1 MIYKDNKMEEDVETK
16 SLESYEETSSVS
28 KDVIKDEKIDN
39 ETSPSESYTS
49 SQHHNLSRILSIN
62 PLADSKDTS
71 SILTTQCERKT
82 EELEDGAAS
91 ICVCGEPSTKQISE
105 DDPQQLQIE
114 CDICRVWYH
123 AHCVGIGSV
132 GILAIDKY
140 HCPRC
145 APMCGPSIFKLRTN
159 THRYDYTDPNA
170 KNLAKQI
177 GTLDFIDELRNR
189 IMPEVGLNSESYDN
203 VSNGTNL
210 ENVAGNFDV
219 VTCLP
224 DGRQLT
230 LPFLNS
236 SGFCCPIMI
245 DVCDPEGLGLIL
257 PDAEFCSDDVPSV
270 VDGGR
275 ERLIDVIDVYSQD
288 TRRMPLGEF
297 CDAFRV
303 SSNDRDSS
311 QCLNCLSLE
320 VSDSLLGIHH
330 LSPPRVAR
338 QLCWVNN
345 VWPKSKE
352 EDVSTS
358 PPKVQKYCI
367 MSMKNAFTDFHIDFG
382 GTSVWYH
389 IFKGEKIFYF
399 IRPTPTNLSLY
410 ERWQRLSTQ
419 SEIFLGDMVD
429 KCYRCVV
436 QEGQTL
442 FIPTGW
448 IHAVLTTEDSLVF
461 GGNFLHSLNI
471 QLQLKVFEIEER
483 MRIPRKFRYPA
494 YEAVNWLAAQK
505 LKNDLSDLN
514 GDSTLCPAHLL
525 GGIRS
530 LLQTLRSWLVQLPTK
545 SDSNSSNVQN
555 NNERDP
561 CPSAINDPHK
571 LVRELNKEVRLAEK
585 IQLKCN
591 PPKPARESTRMKRK
605 KEDDDFIDISS
616 RNALTFFNQPPSKKK
631 KANAASKTGKTKQ
644 KTTNEDVL
652 STDEQYVVSKK
663 FPFNKVKS
671 NGNQKTK
678 KQSKRESD
686 EIDIEETLVARKTQN
701 LTKGKKVKHQN
712 SIKNDKS
719 NDISKMP
726 KRNKTSNKNK
736 ENDGKVDL
744 KEITKKNIS
753 KKKLQ
758 KIAVQDYESQE
769 EDIDI
774 ITMHNDSDKSQKKT
788 KTPITKKKVVNSN
801 SDDKSRKQPKS
812 LNKITVSKNG
822 SSKKKKNPPEDLEEN
837 CSQKEV
843 SIKKV
848 AKGNHNEFS
857 IRLKIFRASK

>member
-1 MIYKDNKMEEDVETK
+1 MEEDVETN
-16 SLESYEETSSVS
+16 SVEAHEEAN
-28 KDVIKDEKIDN
+28 KDLKEDVKDEKIEIDQ
-39 ETSPSESYTS
+39 SPSESYTS

-71 SILTTQCERKT
+71 SSLITKCEQKT
-82 EELEDGAAS
+82 EEMEDGDACL
-91 ICVCGEPSTKQISE
+91 CVCGDPSTKRISE
-105 DDPQQLQIE
+105 DDTQQLQIE

-145 APMCGPSIFKLRTN
+145 SPMCGPSILKPRTN

-170 KNLAKQI
+170 KNLAKQV
-177 GTLDFIDELRNR
+177 GTRDFIEELRSR
-189 IMPEVGLNSESYDN
+189 IMPEVGLNSENTNN
-203 VSNGTNL
+203 VSNDSNL
-210 ENVAGNFDV
+210 GNDVDSPEV

-236 SGFCCPIMI
+236 SGFCRPIMI

-270 VDGGR
+270 VDGGTD
-275 ERLIDVIDVYSQD
+275 RLIDVIDVYSQD

-303 SSNDRDSS
+303 SSNEREST

-320 VSDSLLGIHH
+320 VSDSSLGLHH

-352 EDVSTS
+352 EDISTS

-389 IFKGEKIFYF
+389 ILKGEKIFYF

-410 ERWQRLSTQ
+410 ERWQRMSTQ

-483 MRIPRKFRYPA
+483 LRVPRKFRYPS

-530 LLQTLRSWLVQLPTK
+530 LLQTLRSWLAQLPC
-545 SDSNSSNVQN
+545 SDNKVSTVESNK
-555 NNERDP
+555 ERDP
-561 CPSAINDPHK
+561 CPLAIADPHR

-631 KANAASKTGKTKQ
+631 KANAARTGKTKQ
-644 KTTNEDVL
+644 KLATDDLNER
-652 STDEQYVVSKK
+652 DEQYVVSKK

-671 NGNQKTK
+671 NGTQKLK

-686 EIDIEETLVARKTQN
+686 EIDIEALDAQKSLN
-701 LTKGKKVKHQN
+701 PPKGKKAKDQ
-712 SIKNDKS
+712 SATKTDKS
-719 NDISKMP
+719 KDASKGTR
-726 KRNKTSNKNK
+726 KNKALNKNN
-736 ENDGKVDL
+736 ENDVEVGD
-744 KEITKKNIS
+744 KEKKTKNITKK
-753 KKKLQ
+753 KLP
-758 KIAVQDYESQE
+758 KTAVQNDESHD

-774 ITMHNDSDKSQKKT
+774 ITMHNNSNKSNKAHKST
-788 KTPITKKKVVNSN
+788 TTKKKLKESN
-801 SDDKSRKQPKS
+801 SSANDKANS
-812 LNKITVSKNG
+812 LSKIKVSKNG
-822 SSKKKKNPPEDLEEN
+822 NLKKKKGPPDEQEED
-837 CSQKEV
+837 CSKNEK
-843 SIKKV
+843 SNKKV
-848 AKGNHNEFS
+848 TKG
-857 IRLKIFRASK
+857 KQA